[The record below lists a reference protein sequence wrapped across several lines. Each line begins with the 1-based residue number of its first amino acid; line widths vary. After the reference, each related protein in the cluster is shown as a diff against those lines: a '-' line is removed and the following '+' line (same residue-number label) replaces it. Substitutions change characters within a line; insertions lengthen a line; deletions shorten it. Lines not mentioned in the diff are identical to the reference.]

1 VEIEVANS
9 GGCAW
14 RGRSRISLVLNN
26 DYITANPEF
35 AMLPMIAEHRAEIAA
50 LCRRFGVLRL
60 AVFGSAARG
69 ADFDPARSDVDFLV
83 EFAAQDGD
91 FARLLDFKQ
100 ALEVL
105 LARRVDLV
113 DRKAIEASRNYIR
126 KRHILTGAEPV
137 YAA

>member
-1 VEIEVANS
+1 
-9 GGCAW
+9 
-14 RGRSRISLVLNN
+14 
-26 DYITANPEF
+26 
-35 AMLPMIAEHRAEIAA
+35 MLPLIAEHRAEIAA
-50 LCRRFGVLRL
+50 LCRRFGVRRL

-69 ADFDPARSDVDFLV
+69 ADFDPQRSDVDFLV

-91 FARLLDFKQ
+91 FACFGDFKE
-100 ALEVL
+100 ALEAL

-126 KRHILTGAEPV
+126 KQHILTRAEPV